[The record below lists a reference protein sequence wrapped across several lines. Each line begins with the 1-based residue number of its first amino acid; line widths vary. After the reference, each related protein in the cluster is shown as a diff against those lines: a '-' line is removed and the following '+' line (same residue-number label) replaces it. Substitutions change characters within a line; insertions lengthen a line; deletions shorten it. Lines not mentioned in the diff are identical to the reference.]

1 MTTMKMAIKLKKND
15 FVVVITGKDKGKK
28 GKVLKVFPPESRV
41 IVEGINYATQYLR
54 PNQENPKGGIAK
66 FESKIHVSKVQLVCP
81 KCSKQSRIGFQ
92 FLADGTKQRI
102 CKQCQEI
109 L

>member
-1 MTTMKMAIKLKKND
+1 MSIRLKKSD
-15 FVVVITGKDKGKK
+15 VVAVIAGKDKGKK
-28 GKVLKVFPPESRV
+28 GKVLKVFPEGKGV

-66 FESKIHVSKVQLVCP
+66 FEAKINISNVQLVCP
-81 KCSKQSRIGFQ
+81 KCSKRVRIGYQ
-92 FLADGTKQRI
+92 FLSDGTKQRV